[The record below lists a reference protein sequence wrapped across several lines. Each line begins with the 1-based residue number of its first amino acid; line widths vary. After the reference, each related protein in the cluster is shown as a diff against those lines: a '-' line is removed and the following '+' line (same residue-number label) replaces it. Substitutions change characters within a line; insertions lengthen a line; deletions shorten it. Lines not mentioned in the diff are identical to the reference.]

1 MKTLSYFVAFIT
13 VMLSLAS
20 CSSPDSQPSGATATS
35 SSSTANSSTIS
46 SSSTS
51 SAPEPSSSEPQ
62 PTAEAEPSLADAPL
76 ANTAESTTEPT
87 LTECVYGGGSWTTNG
102 WYSDGTIRWAQECQN
117 LHDEQ
122 MAKYPYR
129 CPQTDHYV
137 SDPSQCSSPVGN
149 GTGGSD
155 SDYDPSIPAYMTRSA
170 EVEQMRAENQKWW
183 FNCQAEHSAEYCL
196 ENDPWTP

>member
-20 CSSPDSQPSGATATS
+20 CSSPDSQPAGATATS
-35 SSSTANSSTIS
+35 SSSTANSSTIN

-76 ANTAESTTEPT
+76 ANTTESTSEPT
-87 LTECVYGGGSWTTNG
+87 LTECVHGGGSWTTNG
-102 WYSDGTIRWAQECQN
+102 LYSDGTIRWAQECQN
-117 LHDEQ
+117 LRDEQ

-137 SDPSQCSSPVGN
+137 SGPSQCSSPVGN

-196 ENDPWTP
+196 ENDPWSP

>member
-1 MKTLSYFVAFIT
+1 MKTLSYIVAVAT

-20 CSSPDSQPSGATATS
+20 CSSPESQTEETTTPST
-35 SSSTANSSTIS
+35 SSTADSSTIS

-51 SAPEPSSSEPQ
+51 SAPETTSSEPQ
-62 PTAEAEPSLADAPL
+62 PTSEAEPSLADAPL
-76 ANTAESTTEPT
+76 TNTAESTAEPT

-137 SDPSQCSSPVGN
+137 SDPSQCSSPAVS
-149 GTGGSD
+149 GTSD

-170 EVEQMRAENQKWW
+170 EVEQMRAENQQWW
-183 FNCQAEHSAEYCL
+183 VNCQAEHSAEFCL
-196 ENDPWTP
+196 ANDPWAQ

>member
-1 MKTLSYFVAFIT
+1 MKTLSYIVTAAT

-20 CSSPDSQPSGATATS
+20 CTSPDSQPEGATATS
-35 SSSTANSSTIS
+35 SSSTSYSSTIS

-51 SAPEPSSSEPQ
+51 SAAESSSSEPQ
-62 PTAEAEPSLADAPL
+62 PAAEAEPSLADAPL
-76 ANTAESTTEPT
+76 TNTAQSTTEPT

-102 WYSDGTIRWAQECQN
+102 LYSDGTIRWAQECQN

-122 MAKYPYR
+122 KAKYPYR

-149 GTGGSD
+149 GTGNSD
-155 SDYDPSIPAYMTRSA
+155 SDLPAAMTRTG
-170 EVEQMRAENQKWW
+170 EVEEEHMRAHKWW
-183 FNCQAEHSAEYCL
+183 ADCVNANSPEYCR
-196 ENDPWTP
+196 ENDPWQRGAY

>member
-1 MKTLSYFVAFIT
+1 MKTLSYIVTAAT

-20 CSSPDSQPSGATATS
+20 CTSPDSQPEGATATS
-35 SSSTANSSTIS
+35 SSSTSNSSTIS

-51 SAPEPSSSEPQ
+51 SAAESSSSEPQ
-62 PTAEAEPSLADAPL
+62 PAAEAEPSLADAPL
-76 ANTAESTTEPT
+76 TNTAQSTTEPT

-102 WYSDGTIRWAQECQN
+102 LYSDGTIRWAQECQN

-149 GTGGSD
+149 GTGNSD
-155 SDYDPSIPAYMTRSA
+155 SDLPAAMTRTG
-170 EVEQMRAENQKWW
+170 EVEEEHMRAHKWW
-183 FNCQAEHSAEYCL
+183 ADCVSTYSPEYCR
-196 ENDPWTP
+196 ENDPWQRDVY

>member
-1 MKTLSYFVAFIT
+1 MKTLSYIVTAAT

-20 CSSPDSQPSGATATS
+20 CTSPDSQPEGATATS
-35 SSSTANSSTIS
+35 SSSTSNSSTIS

-51 SAPEPSSSEPQ
+51 SAAESSSSEPQ
-62 PTAEAEPSLADAPL
+62 PAAEAEPSLADAPL
-76 ANTAESTTEPT
+76 TNTAESTAEPT

-122 MAKYPYR
+122 MSKYPYR

-149 GTGGSD
+149 GTGNSD
-155 SDYDPSIPAYMTRSA
+155 SDLPAAMTRTG
-170 EVEQMRAENQKWW
+170 EVEEEHMRAHKWW
-183 FNCQAEHSAEYCL
+183 ADCVSTYSPEYCR
-196 ENDPWTP
+196 ENDPWQRDVY

>member
-1 MKTLSYFVAFIT
+1 MKTLSYIVAVAT
-13 VMLSLAS
+13 VILSLAS
-20 CSSPDSQPSGATATS
+20 CSSPETQTEETTTPNT
-35 SSSTANSSTIS
+35 SSTADSSTIS

-51 SAPEPSSSEPQ
+51 SAPETSSSEPQ
-62 PTAEAEPSLADAPL
+62 PAAESEPSLADAPL
-76 ANTAESTTEPT
+76 TNTAESTAEPT

-102 WYSDGTIRWAQECQN
+102 LYSDGTIRWAQECQN

-137 SDPSQCSSPVGN
+137 SDPSQCSSPMGS
-149 GTGGSD
+149 GTSD

-183 FNCQAEHSAEYCL
+183 FDCQAEHSAEFCL
-196 ENDPWTP
+196 ANDPWAQ

>member
-1 MKTLSYFVAFIT
+1 MKTLSYIVTAAT

-20 CSSPDSQPSGATATS
+20 CTSPDSQPEGATATS
-35 SSSTANSSTIS
+35 SSSTSNSSTIR

-51 SAPEPSSSEPQ
+51 SAAESSSSEPQ
-62 PTAEAEPSLADAPL
+62 PAAEAEPSLADAPL
-76 ANTAESTTEPT
+76 TNTAQSTTEPT

-149 GTGGSD
+149 GTGNSD
-155 SDYDPSIPAYMTRSA
+155 SDLPAAMTRTG
-170 EVEQMRAENQKWW
+170 EVEEEHMRAHKWW
-183 FNCQAEHSAEYCL
+183 ADCVSTYSPEYCR
-196 ENDPWTP
+196 ENDPWQRDVY

>member
-1 MKTLSYFVAFIT
+1 MKILSYIVAVAT
-13 VMLSLAS
+13 VILSLAS
-20 CSSPDSQPSGATATS
+20 CSSPESQTEETTTPST
-35 SSSTANSSTIS
+35 SSTANGSTIS

-51 SAPEPSSSEPQ
+51 SVPETSSSEPQ
-62 PTAEAEPSLADAPL
+62 PAAEAEPSLADAPL
-76 ANTAESTTEPT
+76 ANTAESTAEPT

-102 WYSDGTIRWAQECQN
+102 LYSDGTIRWAQECQN

-122 MAKYPYR
+122 MSKYPYR

-137 SDPSQCSSPVGN
+137 SDPSQCSSPVGT
-149 GTGGSD
+149 GTGD

-183 FNCQAEHSAEYCL
+183 FDCQAEHSAEFCL
-196 ENDPWTP
+196 ANDPWAQ

>member
-1 MKTLSYFVAFIT
+1 MKTLSYIVAT
-13 VMLSLAS
+13 TAVMLSLAS
-20 CSSPDSQPSGATATS
+20 CSSPDPQPEEATTTDSSITS
-35 SSSTANSSTIS
+35 ESST
-46 SSSTS
+46 STS
-51 SAPEPSSSEPQ
+51 SASGTSSEAPSSEPK
-62 PTAEAEPSLADAPL
+62 PTAETEPSLADAPPT
-76 ANTAESTTEPT
+76 NTTDSAAEPT

-137 SDPSQCSSPVGN
+137 SDPSQCSSPMGS
-149 GTGGSD
+149 GTGD

-183 FNCQAEHSAEYCL
+183 FDCQAEHSAEYCR
-196 ENDPWTP
+196 ENDPWKP

>member
-1 MKTLSYFVAFIT
+1 MKILSYIVAAAT

-20 CSSPDSQPSGATATS
+20 CSSPDSQPEETKTPST
-35 SSSTANSSTIS
+35 SSTADSSTIS

-51 SAPEPSSSEPQ
+51 SAPETSSSEPQ

-76 ANTAESTTEPT
+76 TNTAESTTEPT

-102 WYSDGTIRWAQECQN
+102 LYSDGTIRWAQECQN

-122 MAKYPYR
+122 MSKYPYR

-137 SDPSQCSSPVGN
+137 SDPSQCSSPVGT
-149 GTGGSD
+149 GTGD

-183 FNCQAEHSAEYCL
+183 FDCQAEHSAEFCL
-196 ENDPWTP
+196 ANDPWAQ

>member
-1 MKTLSYFVAFIT
+1 MKILSYIAAVAT
-13 VMLSLAS
+13 VILSLAS
-20 CSSPDSQPSGATATS
+20 CSSPESQTEETTTPST
-35 SSSTANSSTIS
+35 SSTADSSTIS

-51 SAPEPSSSEPQ
+51 SAPETTSSEPQ

-76 ANTAESTTEPT
+76 TNTAESTAEPT

-102 WYSDGTIRWAQECQN
+102 WYSDGTIRWAQKCQN

-122 MAKYPYR
+122 MSKYPYR

-137 SDPSQCSSPVGN
+137 SDLSQCSSPAGS
-149 GTGGSD
+149 GTGG

-170 EVEQMRAENQKWW
+170 EVEQMRAENQQWW
-183 FNCQAEHSAEYCL
+183 VNCQAEHSAEFCL
-196 ENDPWTP
+196 ANDPWSQ

>member
-1 MKTLSYFVAFIT
+1 MKILSYIAAVAT
-13 VMLSLAS
+13 VMISLAS
-20 CSSPDSQPSGATATS
+20 CSSPKSQTEETTTPST
-35 SSSTANSSTIS
+35 SSTADNSTIS

-51 SAPEPSSSEPQ
+51 SAPETTSSEPQ

-76 ANTAESTTEPT
+76 TNTAESTAEPT

-137 SDPSQCSSPVGN
+137 SDPSQCSSPAGS
-149 GTGGSD
+149 GASD

-170 EVEQMRAENQKWW
+170 EVEQMRAENQQWW
-183 FNCQAEHSAEYCL
+183 VNCQAEHSAEFCL
-196 ENDPWTP
+196 ANDPWAQ

>member
-1 MKTLSYFVAFIT
+1 MKTLSYIVTAAT
-13 VMLSLAS
+13 VILSLAS
-20 CSSPDSQPSGATATS
+20 CTSPDSQPEGATATS
-35 SSSTANSSTIS
+35 SSSTSNSSTIN

-51 SAPEPSSSEPQ
+51 SAAESSSSEPQ
-62 PTAEAEPSLADAPL
+62 PAAEAEPSLADAPL
-76 ANTAESTTEPT
+76 ANTAESTTEPA

-102 WYSDGTIRWAQECQN
+102 LYSDGTIRWAQECQN

-149 GTGGSD
+149 GTGNSD
-155 SDYDPSIPAYMTRSA
+155 SDLPAAMTRTG
-170 EVEQMRAENQKWW
+170 EVEEEHMRAHKWW
-183 FNCQAEHSAEYCL
+183 ADCVSTYSPEYCR
-196 ENDPWTP
+196 ENDPWQRDAY

>member
-1 MKTLSYFVAFIT
+1 MKTLSYIAAVAT

-20 CSSPDSQPSGATATS
+20 CSSPDSQSEETTTPST
-35 SSSTANSSTIS
+35 SSTADSSTIS

-51 SAPEPSSSEPQ
+51 SAPETTSSEPQ

-76 ANTAESTTEPT
+76 TNTAESIAEPT

-102 WYSDGTIRWAQECQN
+102 LYSDGTIRWAQECQN

-137 SDPSQCSSPVGN
+137 SDPSQCSSPAVSGA
-149 GTGGSD
+149 SD
-155 SDYDPSIPAYMTRSA
+155 SEYDPSIPAYMTRSA
-170 EVEQMRAENQKWW
+170 EVEQMRAENQQWW
-183 FNCQAEHSAEYCL
+183 VNCQAEHSAEFCL
-196 ENDPWTP
+196 ANDPWAQ

>member
-1 MKTLSYFVAFIT
+1 MKTLSYIVTAAT

-20 CSSPDSQPSGATATS
+20 CTSPDSQPEGATATS
-35 SSSTANSSTIS
+35 SSSTSNSSTIS

-51 SAPEPSSSEPQ
+51 SAAESSSSEPQ
-62 PTAEAEPSLADAPL
+62 PAAEAEPSLADAPL
-76 ANTAESTTEPT
+76 TNTAQSTTEPT

-102 WYSDGTIRWAQECQN
+102 LYSDGTIRWAQECQN

-149 GTGGSD
+149 GTGNSD
-155 SDYDPSIPAYMTRSA
+155 SDLPAAMTRTG
-170 EVEQMRAENQKWW
+170 EVEEEHMRAHKWRAD
-183 FNCQAEHSAEYCL
+183 CVSTYSPEYCR
-196 ENDPWTP
+196 ENDPWQRDVY

>member
-1 MKTLSYFVAFIT
+1 MKILSYIAAVAT
-13 VMLSLAS
+13 VILSLAS
-20 CSSPDSQPSGATATS
+20 CSSPETQTEETTTPST
-35 SSSTANSSTIS
+35 SSTADSSTIS

-51 SAPEPSSSEPQ
+51 SAPETSSSEPQ
-62 PTAEAEPSLADAPL
+62 PAAESEPSPTDAPL
-76 ANTAESTTEPT
+76 TNTAESTAEPT

-102 WYSDGTIRWAQECQN
+102 LYSDGTIRWAQECQN

-137 SDPSQCSSPVGN
+137 SDPSQCSSPMGSR
-149 GTGGSD
+149 TSD

-183 FNCQAEHSAEYCL
+183 FDCQAEHSAEFCL
-196 ENDPWTP
+196 ANDPWAQ

>member
-1 MKTLSYFVAFIT
+1 MKILSYIAAVAT
-13 VMLSLAS
+13 VILSLAS
-20 CSSPDSQPSGATATS
+20 CSSPESQPEETTTPST
-35 SSSTANSSTIS
+35 SSTADSSTIS

-51 SAPEPSSSEPQ
+51 SAPETSSSEPQ
-62 PTAEAEPSLADAPL
+62 PTSETEPSLADAPL
-76 ANTAESTTEPT
+76 TNTAESTAEPT

-102 WYSDGTIRWAQECQN
+102 LYSDGTIRWAQECQN

-137 SDPSQCSSPVGN
+137 SNPSSPMGS
-149 GTGGSD
+149 GTGD

-183 FNCQAEHSAEYCL
+183 FDCQAEHSAEYCR
-196 ENDPWTP
+196 ENDPWNP

>member
-1 MKTLSYFVAFIT
+1 MKILSYIVAVAT
-13 VMLSLAS
+13 VILSLAS
-20 CSSPDSQPSGATATS
+20 CSSPESQTEETTTPST
-35 SSSTANSSTIS
+35 SSTANSSTIS

-51 SAPEPSSSEPQ
+51 SVPETSSSEPR
-62 PTAEAEPSLADAPL
+62 PAAEAEPSLADAPL
-76 ANTAESTTEPT
+76 TNTAESTAEPT

-102 WYSDGTIRWAQECQN
+102 LYSDGTIRWAQECQN

-137 SDPSQCSSPVGN
+137 SDPSQCSSPVDS

-155 SDYDPSIPAYMTRSA
+155 YDLSIPAYMTRSA

-183 FNCQAEHSAEYCL
+183 FDCQAEHSAEFCL
-196 ENDPWTP
+196 ANDPWAQ

>member
-1 MKTLSYFVAFIT
+1 MKTLSYIVTAAT
-13 VMLSLAS
+13 VILSLAS
-20 CSSPDSQPSGATATS
+20 CTSPDSQPEGATATS
-35 SSSTANSSTIS
+35 SSSTSNSSTIN

-51 SAPEPSSSEPQ
+51 SAAESSSSEPQ
-62 PTAEAEPSLADAPL
+62 PAAEAEPSLADAPL
-76 ANTAESTTEPT
+76 TNTAESTTEPA

-102 WYSDGTIRWAQECQN
+102 LYSDGTIRWAQECQN

-149 GTGGSD
+149 GTGNSD
-155 SDYDPSIPAYMTRSA
+155 SDLPAAMTRTG
-170 EVEQMRAENQKWW
+170 EVEEEHMRAHKWW
-183 FNCQAEHSAEYCL
+183 ADCVSTYSPEYCR
-196 ENDPWTP
+196 ENDPWQRDAY

>member
-1 MKTLSYFVAFIT
+1 MKILSYIVAVAT
-13 VMLSLAS
+13 LMLSLAS
-20 CSSPDSQPSGATATS
+20 CSSPESQKEETTTPST
-35 SSSTANSSTIS
+35 SSTANSSTIS

-51 SAPEPSSSEPQ
+51 SVPETSSSEPQ
-62 PTAEAEPSLADAPL
+62 PAAEAEPSLADAPL
-76 ANTAESTTEPT
+76 TNTAESTAEPT

-102 WYSDGTIRWAQECQN
+102 LYSDGTIRWAQECQN

-122 MAKYPYR
+122 MSKYPYR

-137 SDPSQCSSPVGN
+137 SDPSQCSSPVGT
-149 GTGGSD
+149 GTGD

-183 FNCQAEHSAEYCL
+183 FDCQAEHSAEFCL
-196 ENDPWTP
+196 ANDPWAQ

>member
-1 MKTLSYFVAFIT
+1 MKTLSYIAAVAT

-20 CSSPDSQPSGATATS
+20 CSSPDSQSEETTTPST
-35 SSSTANSSTIS
+35 SSTADSSTIS

-51 SAPEPSSSEPQ
+51 SAPETTSSEPQ

-76 ANTAESTTEPT
+76 TNTAESIAEPT

-102 WYSDGTIRWAQECQN
+102 LYSDGTIRWAQECQN

-137 SDPSQCSSPVGN
+137 SDPSQCSSPAVSGA
-149 GTGGSD
+149 SD

-170 EVEQMRAENQKWW
+170 EVEQMRAENQQWW
-183 FNCQAEHSAEYCL
+183 VNCQAEHSAEFCL
-196 ENDPWTP
+196 ANDPWAQ

>member
-1 MKTLSYFVAFIT
+1 MKTLSYIVTAAT

-20 CSSPDSQPSGATATS
+20 CTSPDSQPEGATATS
-35 SSSTANSSTIS
+35 SSSTSNSSTIS

-51 SAPEPSSSEPQ
+51 SAAESSSSEPQ
-62 PTAEAEPSLADAPL
+62 PAAEAEPSLADAPL
-76 ANTAESTTEPT
+76 TNTAQSTTEPT

-102 WYSDGTIRWAQECQN
+102 LYSDGTIRWAQECQN

-122 MAKYPYR
+122 MSKYPYR

-149 GTGGSD
+149 GTGNSD
-155 SDYDPSIPAYMTRSA
+155 SDLPAAMTRTG
-170 EVEQMRAENQKWW
+170 EVEEEHMRAHKWW
-183 FNCQAEHSAEYCL
+183 ADCVSTYSPEYCR
-196 ENDPWTP
+196 ENDPWQRDVY

>member
-1 MKTLSYFVAFIT
+1 MKTLSYIVAVAT
-13 VMLSLAS
+13 VMISLAS
-20 CSSPDSQPSGATATS
+20 CSSPDSQLEETTTPSP
-35 SSSTANSSTIS
+35 SSTADSSTIS

-51 SAPEPSSSEPQ
+51 SAPETSSSEPQ

-76 ANTAESTTEPT
+76 TNTAESTAEPT

-122 MAKYPYR
+122 MSKYPYR

-137 SDPSQCSSPVGN
+137 SDPSQCSSPAVSGA
-149 GTGGSD
+149 SD

-170 EVEQMRAENQKWW
+170 EVEQMRAENQQWW
-183 FNCQAEHSAEYCL
+183 VNCQAEHSAEFCL
-196 ENDPWTP
+196 ANDPWAQ

>member
-1 MKTLSYFVAFIT
+1 MKILSYIVAVAT
-13 VMLSLAS
+13 VILSLAS
-20 CSSPDSQPSGATATS
+20 CSSPESQTEETTTPST
-35 SSSTANSSTIS
+35 SSTANSSTIS

-51 SAPEPSSSEPQ
+51 SVPETSSSEPQ
-62 PTAEAEPSLADAPL
+62 PAAEAEPSLADAPL
-76 ANTAESTTEPT
+76 TNTAESTAEPT

-102 WYSDGTIRWAQECQN
+102 LYSDGTIRWAQECQN

-137 SDPSQCSSPVGN
+137 SDPSQCSSPVDS
-149 GTGGSD
+149 GTGG

-183 FNCQAEHSAEYCL
+183 FDCQAEHSAEFCL
-196 ENDPWTP
+196 ANDPWAQ

>member
-1 MKTLSYFVAFIT
+1 MKILSYIVAVAT
-13 VMLSLAS
+13 VILSLAS
-20 CSSPDSQPSGATATS
+20 CSSPESQTEETTTPST
-35 SSSTANSSTIS
+35 SSTANSSTIS

-51 SAPEPSSSEPQ
+51 SVPETSSSEPQ
-62 PTAEAEPSLADAPL
+62 PAAEAEPSLADAPL
-76 ANTAESTTEPT
+76 TNTAESTAEPT

-102 WYSDGTIRWAQECQN
+102 LYSDGTIRWAQECQN

-137 SDPSQCSSPVGN
+137 SDPSQCSSPVDS

-155 SDYDPSIPAYMTRSA
+155 YDLSIPAYMTRSA

-183 FNCQAEHSAEYCL
+183 FDCQAEHSAEFCL
-196 ENDPWTP
+196 ANDPWAQ

>member
-1 MKTLSYFVAFIT
+1 MKTLSYIVAVAT
-13 VMLSLAS
+13 VILSLAS
-20 CSSPDSQPSGATATS
+20 CSSPETQTEETTTPNT
-35 SSSTANSSTIS
+35 SSTADSSTIS

-51 SAPEPSSSEPQ
+51 SVPETSSSEPQ
-62 PTAEAEPSLADAPL
+62 PAAEAEPSLADAPL
-76 ANTAESTTEPT
+76 TNTAESTAEPT

-102 WYSDGTIRWAQECQN
+102 LYSDGTIRWAQECQN

-137 SDPSQCSSPVGN
+137 SDPSQCSSPMGS
-149 GTGGSD
+149 GTSD

-183 FNCQAEHSAEYCL
+183 FDCQAEHSAEFCL
-196 ENDPWTP
+196 ANDPWAQ

>member
-1 MKTLSYFVAFIT
+1 MKTLSYIVTAAT

-20 CSSPDSQPSGATATS
+20 CTSPDLQPEGATATS
-35 SSSTANSSTIS
+35 SSSTSNSSTIS

-51 SAPEPSSSEPQ
+51 SAAESSSSEPQ
-62 PTAEAEPSLADAPL
+62 PAAEAEPSLADAPL
-76 ANTAESTTEPT
+76 ANTAESTAEPT

-102 WYSDGTIRWAQECQN
+102 LYSDGTIRWAQECQN

-122 MAKYPYR
+122 MSKYPYR

-137 SDPSQCSSPVGN
+137 SDPSQCSSPVGT
-149 GTGGSD
+149 GTGD

-183 FNCQAEHSAEYCL
+183 FDCQAEHSAEFCL
-196 ENDPWTP
+196 ANDPWAQ

>member
-1 MKTLSYFVAFIT
+1 MKTLSYFVALIT

-20 CSSPDSQPSGATATS
+20 CSSPDSQPAGATATS

-76 ANTAESTTEPT
+76 ANTTESTSEPT

-102 WYSDGTIRWAQECQN
+102 LYSDGTIRWAQECQN
-117 LHDEQ
+117 LRDEQ

-137 SDPSQCSSPVGN
+137 SDPSQCSSPMGS
-149 GTGGSD
+149 GTSD
-155 SDYDPSIPAYMTRSA
+155 SDSDLPAAMTRTG
-170 EVEQMRAENQKWW
+170 EVEEEHMRAHKWW
-183 FNCQAEHSAEYCL
+183 ADCVNANSPEYCR
-196 ENDPWTP
+196 ENDPWQRDAY

>member
-1 MKTLSYFVAFIT
+1 MKILSYIAAVAT
-13 VMLSLAS
+13 VILSLAS
-20 CSSPDSQPSGATATS
+20 CSSPESQPEETTTPST
-35 SSSTANSSTIS
+35 SSTADSSTIS

-51 SAPEPSSSEPQ
+51 SAPETTSSEPQ
-62 PTAEAEPSLADAPL
+62 PTSETEPSLADAPL
-76 ANTAESTTEPT
+76 TNTAESTAEPT

-122 MAKYPYR
+122 MSKYPYR

-149 GTGGSD
+149 GDRGSD
-155 SDYDPSIPAYMTRSA
+155 SDYDPNIPAYMTRSA

-183 FNCQAEHSAEYCL
+183 FNCQAEHSAEYCR
-196 ENDPWTP
+196 ENDPWSP

>member
-1 MKTLSYFVAFIT
+1 MKTLSYIVTAAT

-20 CSSPDSQPSGATATS
+20 CTSTDSQPEGATATS
-35 SSSTANSSTIS
+35 SSSTSNSSTIS

-51 SAPEPSSSEPQ
+51 SAAESSSSEPQ
-62 PTAEAEPSLADAPL
+62 PAAEAEPSLADAPL
-76 ANTAESTTEPT
+76 TNTAESTTEPT

-102 WYSDGTIRWAQECQN
+102 LYSDGTIRWAQECQN

-129 CPQTDHYV
+129 CPQTAHYV

-149 GTGGSD
+149 GDRGSD
-155 SDYDPSIPAYMTRSA
+155 SDYDPNIPAYMTRSA

-183 FNCQAEHSAEYCL
+183 FNCQAEHSAEYCR
-196 ENDPWTP
+196 ENDPWSP

>member
-1 MKTLSYFVAFIT
+1 MKTLSYIVTAAT
-13 VMLSLAS
+13 VILSLAS
-20 CSSPDSQPSGATATS
+20 CTSPDSQPEGATATS
-35 SSSTANSSTIS
+35 SSSTSNSSTIN

-51 SAPEPSSSEPQ
+51 SAAESSSSEPQ
-62 PTAEAEPSLADAPL
+62 PAAEAEPSLADAPL
-76 ANTAESTTEPT
+76 ANTAESTAEPT

-102 WYSDGTIRWAQECQN
+102 LYSDGTIRWAQECQN

-122 MAKYPYR
+122 MSKYPYR

-137 SDPSQCSSPVGN
+137 SDPSQCSSPVGT
-149 GTGGSD
+149 GTGD

-183 FNCQAEHSAEYCL
+183 FDCQAEHSAEFCL
-196 ENDPWTP
+196 ANDPWAQ

>member
-1 MKTLSYFVAFIT
+1 MKILSYIAAVAT

-20 CSSPDSQPSGATATS
+20 CSSPESQTEETTTPST
-35 SSSTANSSTIS
+35 SSTADSSTIS

-51 SAPEPSSSEPQ
+51 SAPETSSSEPQ

-76 ANTAESTTEPT
+76 TNTAESTAEPT

-122 MAKYPYR
+122 MSKYPYR

-137 SDPSQCSSPVGN
+137 SDPSQCSSPAGS
-149 GTGGSD
+149 GASD
-155 SDYDPSIPAYMTRSA
+155 SVYDPSIPAYMTRSA
-170 EVEQMRAENQKWW
+170 EVEQMRAENQQWW
-183 FNCQAEHSAEYCL
+183 VNCQAEHPAEFCL
-196 ENDPWTP
+196 ANDPWSQ

>member
-1 MKTLSYFVAFIT
+1 MKTLSYIVTAAT

-20 CSSPDSQPSGATATS
+20 CTSPDSQPEGATATS
-35 SSSTANSSTIS
+35 SSSTSNSSTIR

-51 SAPEPSSSEPQ
+51 SAAESSSSEPQ
-62 PTAEAEPSLADAPL
+62 PAAEAEPSLADAPL
-76 ANTAESTTEPT
+76 TNTAQSTTEPT

-102 WYSDGTIRWAQECQN
+102 LYSDGTIRWAQECQN

-149 GTGGSD
+149 GTGNSD
-155 SDYDPSIPAYMTRSA
+155 SDLPAAMTRTG
-170 EVEQMRAENQKWW
+170 EVEEEHMRAHKWW
-183 FNCQAEHSAEYCL
+183 ADCVSTYSPEYCR
-196 ENDPWTP
+196 ENDPWQRDVY

>member
-1 MKTLSYFVAFIT
+1 MKTLSYIVTAAT

-20 CSSPDSQPSGATATS
+20 CTSPDSQPEGATATS
-35 SSSTANSSTIS
+35 SSSTSNSSTIS

-51 SAPEPSSSEPQ
+51 SAAESSSSEPQ
-62 PTAEAEPSLADAPL
+62 PAAEAEPSLADAPL
-76 ANTAESTTEPT
+76 TNTAESTTEPA

-137 SDPSQCSSPVGN
+137 SDPSQCSSPVGIGN
-149 GTGGSD
+149 DNSD
-155 SDYDPSIPAYMTRSA
+155 SDLPAAMTRTG
-170 EVEQMRAENQKWW
+170 EVEEEHMRAHKWW
-183 FNCQAEHSAEYCL
+183 ADCVSTYSPEYCR
-196 ENDPWTP
+196 ENDPWQRDAY

>member
-1 MKTLSYFVAFIT
+1 MKTLSYIAAVAT

-20 CSSPDSQPSGATATS
+20 CSSPDSQSEETTTPST
-35 SSSTANSSTIS
+35 SSTADSSTIS

-51 SAPEPSSSEPQ
+51 SAPETSSSEPQ

-76 ANTAESTTEPT
+76 TNTAESTAEPT

-102 WYSDGTIRWAQECQN
+102 LYSDGTIRWAQECQN

-122 MAKYPYR
+122 MSKYPYR

-137 SDPSQCSSPVGN
+137 SDPSQCSSPVGT
-149 GTGGSD
+149 GTGD

-183 FNCQAEHSAEYCL
+183 FDCQAEHSAEFCL
-196 ENDPWTP
+196 ANDPWAQ